1 MKSSKIHIIRNGR
14 TEANE
19 KGLYIGKTDLPLSPE
34 GLGRLLQL
42 KKERE
47 YPPAAR
53 YFTSP
58 LSRCRQTLEVLYPGC
73 RQEVADGLAE
83 CDFGEWDGRSIAQ
96 LKTNTQFQR
105 WMAGE
110 KVDVP
115 GGEDAA
121 VFQQRVTKAFEGLV
135 SQLMMAGDTEAV
147 ICTHGGVIMLLMAA
161 YALPRM
167 EMTEWISDSGC
178 GFTLM
183 ITPTLWMR
191 EPVAECISRFPF
203 QRDNGAGY

>member
-1 MKSSKIHIIRNGR
+1 MKSYKIHLIRHGR
-14 TEANE
+14 TQANE

-34 GLGRLLQL
+34 GLARLLQL
-42 KKERE
+42 KKERV

-73 RQEVADGLAE
+73 RQEVEDGLSE
-83 CDFGEWDGRSIAQ
+83 CDFGDWDGCSIAQ
-96 LKTNTQFQR
+96 LKSNPQFQR

-110 KVDVP
+110 KVDIP

-121 VFQQRVTKAFEGLV
+121 DFQQRVTGSFEKLV
-135 SQLMMAGDTEAV
+135 SRLMTSGDTEAV

-167 EMTEWISDSGC
+167 EMKEWISDSGC

-191 EPVAECISRFPF
+191 EPVAECVSRFPF
-203 QRDNGAGY
+203 QREDGKGY